1 MKLYLFRYDDMNKEF
16 KKEVVEVRETS
27 KMYIA
32 ETDFNIFYKRK
43 LLKSNE
49 NKLIKN
55 GYFFYFSKKEIDF
68 ESFEIE
74 IMSYYKRELYRT
86 EQSYKSNKM
95 RLNEKI
101 ENLLNITGEKK
112 WQNFMKLQKDTKI

>member
-16 KKEVVEVRETS
+16 KEEVVEVRETS

-32 ETDFNIFYKRK
+32 ETDFNIFHKRN

-55 GYFFYFSKKEIDF
+55 VYFFYFSKNQVDF
-68 ESFEIE
+68 ESFKID
-74 IMSYYKRELYRT
+74 IMSYYKNELYRL

-101 ENLLNITGEKK
+101 ENLLNIVGDKK
-112 WQNFMKLQKDTKI
+112 

>member
-32 ETDFNIFYKRK
+32 ETDFNIFHKRK

-49 NKLIKN
+49 NELIKN

-74 IMSYYKRELYRT
+74 IMIYYKRELYRT

-101 ENLLNITGEKK
+101 ENLLNITGEKNGK
-112 WQNFMKLQKDTKI
+112 TL

>member
-1 MKLYLFRYDDMNKEF
+1 MKLYLFRYDDMNKEL

-32 ETDFNIFYKRK
+32 ETDFNIFHKRN

-55 GYFFYFSKKEIDF
+55 VYFFYFSKNQVDF
-68 ESFEIE
+68 ESFKID
-74 IMSYYKRELYRT
+74 ITNYYKNELCRI
-86 EQSYKSNKM
+86 EQSYKINKI
-95 RLNEKI
+95 RINEKI
-101 ENLLNITGEKK
+101 ENLLNITGE
-112 WQNFMKLQKDTKI
+112 NNG